1 VQGSVLFVRLYE
13 GAASHV
19 MLGAGLRAS
28 ADNDARLKAL
38 LSGLVDVPV
47 IMQTMPGAIR
57 KAASLAS

>member
-1 VQGSVLFVRLYE
+1 MFVRLYE

-19 MLGAGLRAS
+19 MLGAGLRTS